1 MSSRTRRRLLH
12 GSSIRR
18 ARTRVGEFQHLYP
31 GPLPSVYRDG
41 EAAAAE
47 KLFVTTRNG
56 THLDAPCMV
65 TRQRFQL
72 TRVDRSLQGPTFV
85 FINTNVVRMGNAP
98 GRDNS
103 FLASLPAAGLLLPL
117 QNTDGLAD
125 VAEQVVAGFGLGP
138 HTDAVSVL
146 HESGS
151 CLAVLD
157 GLDGAALGDAA

>member
-12 GSSIRR
+12 GWSIRR
-18 ARTRVGEFQHLYP
+18 TRTRVGEFQHLYP
-31 GPLPSVYRDG
+31 GPLPSDYPDG
-41 EAAAAE
+41 KGPAAE

-72 TRVDRSLQGPTFV
+72 TRVDRSVQGPTFV

-103 FLASLPAAGLLLPL
+103 FFASLPAAGLLLLP
-117 QNTDGLAD
+117 QNADGLAD
-125 VAEQVVAGFGLGP
+125 VAKEIVAGFGLGP
-138 HTDAVSVL
+138 HTNAVSVL

-157 GLDGAALGDAA
+157 GLDGAAFGDAA